1 MPVISVQMVFR
12 KKHIRCFVE
21 SLSIHKHATK
31 GVIEFEPRDKLN
43 NVVRSY
49 LTTPP
54 ENARPLFGPQ
64 VVNILVPRSW
74 RQSRYHYNSYL
85 PKSAWKDLEAEFE
98 DLFFLMWYNIEKSGV
113 VSPGKR
119 KYAREKFL
127 NMCGI
132 YEDVMSEDSFRKAFD
147 RFLEKKTLK
156 IIDFLENQEMT
167 TQTLYESV
175 V

>member
-1 MPVISVQMVFR
+1 MVFR

-21 SLSIHKHATK
+21 SLSIHKQATR
-31 GVIEFEPRDKLN
+31 GVIEFETRDKLN
-43 NVVRSY
+43 NIVRSY

-54 ENARPLFGPQ
+54 ENARPLFGRE
-64 VVNILVPRSW
+64 VVNILVPSSW

-85 PKSAWKDLEAEFE
+85 PKSEWSKLESEFE
-98 DLFFLMWYNIEKSGV
+98 DLFFLMYYNIEKSGV

-127 NMCGI
+127 KLCGI
-132 YEDVMSEDSFRKAFD
+132 DEDVMSEDSFRKAFD
-147 RFLEKKTLK
+147 RFLEKKTAK
-156 IIDFLENQEMT
+156 IIEFLENDHI
-167 TQTLYESV
+167 TLTKVYKSV